1 MTCRAE
7 NQTELRSVFLCYHFY
22 MDRLRDLNP
31 VLKKVFGVIFV
42 LLGFLALITPL
53 TPGSW
58 LALIGFELLGIR
70 LLFID
75 KITAWLR
82 SRKEK

>member
-1 MTCRAE
+1 MHP
-7 NQTELRSVFLCYHFY
+7 LV
-22 MDRLRDLNP
+22 
-31 VLKKVFGVIFV
+31 KKIIGVVFV

-75 KITAWLR
+75 KITVWLR
-82 SRKEK
+82 QRKQK

>member
-1 MTCRAE
+1 
-7 NQTELRSVFLCYHFY
+7 